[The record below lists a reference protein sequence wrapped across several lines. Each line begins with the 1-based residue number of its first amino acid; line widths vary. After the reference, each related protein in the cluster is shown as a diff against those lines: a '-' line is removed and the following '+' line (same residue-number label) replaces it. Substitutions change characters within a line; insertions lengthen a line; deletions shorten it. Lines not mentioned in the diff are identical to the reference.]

1 MIEALKST
9 LFSLPEMLR
18 IPDLA
23 AAIGALPWPGSVQ
36 RSARCGIAAL
46 SRRIEAVAAYFSA
59 EAAASATDERDDAE
73 APLDAEL
80 PFEDEVP
87 IEAVAPA
94 PTGGPDPEA
103 AGLVAA
109 ITAVDLDTSLSAI
122 EALAAR
128 GGPVAVEAFSRLLA
142 DRSGFYLPAARL
154 AAARGLVR
162 CGGLAADAQLKLAGA
177 EADPAVAEALR
188 G

>member
-1 MIEALKST
+1 MIEAIKST
-9 LFSLPEMLR
+9 LFSLPETFR
-18 IPDLA
+18 IRDLA
-23 AAIGALPWPGSVQ
+23 AAIFALPWPGSVQ

-46 SRRIEAVAAYFSA
+46 SRPIEAVAAYFSA
-59 EAAASATDERDDAE
+59 EAAASAPDE
-73 APLDAEL
+73 
-80 PFEDEVP
+80 
-87 IEAVAPA
+87 
-94 PTGGPDPEA
+94 PDPETSR
-103 AGLVAA
+103 LVAE

-128 GGPVAVEAFSRLLA
+128 GGPDAIEAFSRLLA

>member
-1 MIEALKST
+1 MIDAIKST
-9 LFSLPEMLR
+9 LFSLPETLR
-18 IPDLA
+18 IHDLA

-36 RSARCGIAAL
+36 RSARWGIAAL

-59 EAAASATDERDDAE
+59 EAAAASA
-73 APLDAEL
+73 
-80 PFEDEVP
+80 
-87 IEAVAPA
+87 
-94 PTGGPDPEA
+94 PDPET

-162 CGGLAADAQLKLAGA
+162 CGGLATDAQLKLAGA